1 MNNLLAEIVAHKRK
15 EVEHIKE
22 TLLLH
27 KIHKQLSESDI
38 IDFPAALSDRNKI
51 NVIAEI
57 KKASPSKGIL
67 KNDFDPVALAVKYKA
82 GGAAALSVL
91 TDEKYFHGSAEN
103 MDLAKQASGL
113 PVLCKDFI
121 IDAFQIFYARLM
133 KADAVLLIVKLLDK
147 EKLKSM
153 LKQVSELKMAALVE
167 VHDEDE
173 TSIALDSGATII
185 GINNRNLDDFSVS
198 LEVSEKLSSLVPK
211 DVIKV
216 AESGIF
222 NSQDIRRLKNVGYN
236 NFLIGEALM
245 TSENP
250 VQLLKE
256 LQIV

>member
-1 MNNLLAEIVAHKRK
+1 VNDILAEIAAHKKK

-27 KIHKQLSESDI
+27 KIHKQLSDSDI
-38 IDFPAALSDRNKI
+38 IDFKAALSDRNKI

-57 KKASPSKGIL
+57 KKASPSKGIM
-67 KNDFDPVALAVKYKA
+67 KNDFDPFALAVKYKE

-91 TDEKYFHGSAEN
+91 TDEKYFHGSAEYLN
-103 MDLAKQASGL
+103 LAKQASGL

-147 EKLKSM
+147 EKLTSL
-153 LKQVSELKMAALVE
+153 LKQASELKMDALVE
-167 VHDEDE
+167 IHDEAE
-173 TSIALDSGATII
+173 AAIALDAGAGII
-185 GINNRNLDDFSVS
+185 GVNNRNLGDFSVS
-198 LEVSEKLSSLVPK
+198 LEVSEKMSSLIPK

-222 NSQDIRRLKNVGYN
+222 NPQDIKRLKIAGYN

-250 VQLLKE
+250 AQLLKE
-256 LQIV
+256 LRSV

>member
-167 VHDEDE
+167 VHDENE
-173 TSIALDSGATII
+173 TSIALDSGAMII
-185 GINNRNLDDFSVS
+185 GINNLNLNDFSVS
-198 LEVSEKLSSLVPK
+198 LEVSEKLSSLIPK
-211 DVIKV
+211 NVIKV

-222 NSQDIRRLKNVGYN
+222 NSQDIKRLRIAGYN